1 MPKMFYRTAVFLRGP
16 ACRAV
21 FFLMVVILFS
31 ACLPAFG
38 LWLPWATEEQKVKK
52 TLDDVWKALIAN
64 DQIVLRQ
71 SLTGTSVKPFI
82 DQEKQKIKHFDIRSY
97 DCKIKSVK
105 IDPTT
110 KAWAFVEY
118 EAVAKMGDGKKL
130 PMGSVAV
137 LQKIGGQWKFLTG
150 VKTQMMANQESKD
163 KKSAKVTDKTGSQS
177 PESSGN
183 LPAQQLR

>member
-1 MPKMFYRTAVFLRGP
+1 MSQILSRATILLRRP

-21 FFLMVVILFS
+21 FFLMVVALFS

-52 TLDDVWKALIAN
+52 TLNDVWQALIVN
-64 DQIVLRQ
+64 DQRTLKQ
-71 SLTGTSVKPFI
+71 SLAGTGAKLFV
-82 DQEKQKIKHFDIRSY
+82 DQERQKIKKFNIKSY
-97 DCKIKSVK
+97 DCRIKSVK

-118 EAVAKMGDGKKL
+118 ETVANLGDGKKL
-130 PMGSVAV
+130 PMGSLAV
-137 LQKIGGQWKFLTG
+137 LQKIGGEWKFLTG
-150 VKTQMMANQESKD
+150 IKARAIANQGTNEGKP
-163 KKSAKVTDKTGSQS
+163 AALPDKTNRQS
-177 PESSGN
+177 PQTSSG